1 MSKSSILVVSEIFW
15 PEGGGAERATQLIVE
30 LLAQYG
36 FKVSVV
42 TGTKNP
48 VKIPAVEYYTTPY
61 LRPSNRVTRW
71 VLVKLLESNHDFLK
85 LLKEHETLYIPL
97 SAYPLIPLAKKRGLR
112 VIIHLHNYMPIRYT
126 GVKYYFEPDTLS
138 IFDEIKLA
146 VFHEFHVN
154 RSFWRTLAFP
164 ISYML
169 YYLSKL
175 WLTRTDRIIC
185 VSHRQAELI
194 LKNIPQ
200 VADKVVVL
208 YNPMPRE
215 LLENRPIKDLDEK
228 PTFIYMG
235 GDSFLKGFHIVLKAL
250 KELGKQGIKAR
261 FVLANN
267 YGIRSLETLKQ
278 LSKKYR
284 DLEFQVVG
292 RVKYVKLLEIYK
304 KAWALLF
311 PSICEEPLP
320 YTVLEAVLLEVL
332 PIASKVGGIVEVLKT
347 IGGEDFMFEP
357 GDING
362 FTSIIKEIIER
373 GSSDVTTTAKR
384 LKNSLLSLYR
394 SYEHA
399 IKTKLLEVFDL

>member
-1 MSKSSILVVSEIFW
+1 MSKSRILVVSEIFW

-48 VKIPAVEYYTTPY
+48 VKIPGVEYYATPY

-71 VLVKLLESNHDFLK
+71 VLVKLLERNHDFLK

-112 VIIHLHNYMPIRYT
+112 VVIHLHNYMPIRYT
-126 GVKYYFEPDTLS
+126 GVKYYLEPDTLS

-228 PTFIYMG
+228 PTFIYVG

-292 RVKYVKLLEIYK
+292 RVKYVKLLEIHK

-311 PSICEEPLP
+311 PSIWEEPLP